1 MVKGVTRRVVVVRA
15 PDQKYFEQAIF
26 LLREEAE
33 SPDPPEEQV
42 LKGEPGTGK
51 TMLAQAVADAY
62 LLRTSPWA
70 RWRRAWVPA
79 LAALAGGAGASLLWW
94 VGSGSFP
101 LPF

>member
-42 LKGEPGTGK
+42 LKQ
-51 TMLAQAVADAY
+51 AQAVADAY
-62 LLRTSPWA
+62 LVST
-70 RWRRAWVPA
+70 
-79 LAALAGGAGASLLWW
+79 
-94 VGSGSFP
+94 
-101 LPF
+101 

>member
-42 LKGEPGTGK
+42 LKQ
-51 TMLAQAVADAY
+51 AQAVADAY

-79 LAALAGGAGASLLWW
+79 LAAWAGGAGASLLWW

>member
-1 MVKGVTRRVVVVRA
+1 M
-15 PDQKYFEQAIF
+15 
-26 LLREEAE
+26 
-33 SPDPPEEQV
+33 
-42 LKGEPGTGK
+42 LKQ
-51 TMLAQAVADAY
+51 AQAVADAY

>member
-42 LKGEPGTGK
+42 LKQ
-51 TMLAQAVADAY
+51 AQAVADAY

-70 RWRRAWVPA
+70 RWRRAWV
-79 LAALAGGAGASLLWW
+79 ASLLWW